1 MKKKSP
7 VFKIIVGLL
16 IFLFILVV
24 IVVGYLFIKIKSL
37 NDSVNTPLN
46 RSHSE
51 LRKNAA
57 EEGDPMTVV
66 LYGIDSDSQR
76 VKENSGQ
83 RSDSIVLMSINPDDK
98 KTVMV
103 SVPRD
108 TRTKIVGHGTTEKI
122 NHAYAYGGPDMA
134 VKSLENLMG
143 VPVDHYIS
151 INMDGVKTVVDEIG
165 GVTITSNGSF
175 TTKDSTNTYQFTKGE
190 QYKMDGKKALAYMRS
205 RKEDGAGGDEGRQLR
220 QQQVITAV
228 AREAFSVNSVTKLNG
243 IFKAAQDNLKTD
255 LSFVQLNRFKSDY
268 DKAQDNV
275 ERLTI
280 NGQNALG
287 DDNLY
292 YFYPDKNSLKEVKD
306 KLKENLN
313 LK

>member
-1 MKKKSP
+1 MITILIILLVLIVAAAIF
-7 VFKIIVGLL
+7 VFTKLH
-16 IFLFILVV
+16 
-24 IVVGYLFIKIKSL
+24 SL
-37 NDSVNTPLN
+37 NNSINESLD
-46 RSHSE
+46 RDHSQ
-51 LRKNAA
+51 LRQKAA
-57 EEGDPMTVV
+57 KEGDPMTVV
-66 LYGIDSDSQR
+66 LYGIDDDAERQQ
-76 VKENSGQ
+76 ENLGQ
-83 RSDSIVLMSINPDDK
+83 RSDSIVLMSINPEDK

-108 TRTKIVGHGTTEKI
+108 TRAKIVGHGTTEKI
-122 NHAYAYGGPDMA
+122 NHAYAYGGPKMA
-134 VKSLENLMG
+134 VNSLEKLMD

-151 INMDGVKTVVDEIG
+151 IDMDGVKTVVDELG

-175 TTKDSTNTYQFTKGE
+175 ITKDSTNTYQFTKGE

-275 ERLTI
+275 KRLTI

-292 YFYPDKNSLKEVKD
+292 YFYPDKNSLKEVNE

-313 LK
+313 LN